1 MLTTKSNI
9 NFQIDRS
16 VTEGLNDINS
26 ELFPNHFLMLL
37 CGKRKKIFFLKK
49 FLKKKREVVKLPYL
63 NLCLLKIL
71 YCSKNLTMFTS

>member
-16 VTEGLNDINS
+16 VTEGLNNINS

-37 CGKRKKIFFLKK
+37 CGKRKKILF
-49 FLKKKREVVKLPYL
+49 
-63 NLCLLKIL
+63 
-71 YCSKNLTMFTS
+71 